1 MDETEQRLHSHY
13 ESLSRAIDFTK
24 VADAKAASTVVLQ
37 IALIGALAFRAGPL
51 VDVLKQS
58 PCGAEQVIAL
68 IITIA
73 YVGCSLCS
81 IGFAGCVFFPKT
93 PRTGSSLIYFEDI
106 ASMPYESFAKRS
118 GQLDS
123 TTIEQQ
129 LLQQIHQVS
138 QIVHQKMNKVKCA
151 LIFSGVTLVLW
162 AILMGWSSVTASAT
176 N

>member
-1 MDETEQRLHSHY
+1 M
-13 ESLSRAIDFTK
+13 SRVIDFTK
-24 VADAKAASTVVLQ
+24 VADAKAASAVVLQ

-51 VDVLKQS
+51 VDVLRQF
-58 PCGAEQVIAL
+58 PYGAEQVIAL

-73 YVGCSLCS
+73 YGSCSLCS
-81 IGFAGCVFFPKT
+81 IGFAGCVFLPKT

-106 ASMPYESFAKRS
+106 ASMSYKAFEEQNK
-118 GQLDS
+118 QLNP

-162 AILMGWSSVTASAT
+162 AILMGWSSVTAAIT